1 MRAHACILNAAVGQ
15 RQLEANDSPC
25 IEEAV
30 HGVEAASVSPHRAA
44 RRASIFLPV
53 KIGSLT
59 WTHTHTPPPSVGGR
73 ERRLDPYPPTVSAPN
88 LPYPTQRL
96 SQTLAC

>member
-1 MRAHACILNAAVGQ
+1 MVSKRP
-15 RQLEANDSPC
+15 PC
-25 IEEAV
+25 RHI
-30 HGVEAASVSPHRAA
+30 GP

-59 WTHTHTPPPSVGGR
+59 CTHTPPPSVGGR
-73 ERRLDPYPPTVSAPN
+73 ERRLDPYPPTVSAPT

-96 SQTLAC
+96 SQTQQSARRTVAKLDLTSVSLDIRGRATEAG